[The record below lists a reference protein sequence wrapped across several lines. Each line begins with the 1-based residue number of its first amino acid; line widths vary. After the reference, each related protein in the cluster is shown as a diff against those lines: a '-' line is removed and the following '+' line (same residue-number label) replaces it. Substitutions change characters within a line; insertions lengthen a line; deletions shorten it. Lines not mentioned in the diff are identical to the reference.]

1 MQRIT
6 LLLSFIAAL
15 FITAC
20 ADKDPVIL
28 APEPQLPAQLA
39 NYENPEITESFWIDE
54 ARYKVTDEGASLGRV
69 LFYDKILS
77 KTNRVS
83 CGSCHAQAA
92 GFADPVPFS
101 EGVNGDLLSRHTPS
115 IANAYDDAFLF
126 WDGRS
131 GSLEDLAL
139 RPVRNHKEMGIDE
152 TEFII
157 AKVEKASYYDD
168 LFTAAYGDNKVTE
181 ERIADAMAQFIS
193 SMISGQSKFDK
204 VNAGLAQYT
213 DLEMMGQSTFF
224 GEGRCYQCHSGL
236 DFNSRGFFFGGPNGG
251 EWESTANIG
260 LDVVYADNGAGELD
274 PERLGEFKIP
284 TLRNIARTA
293 PYMHDGRFA
302 SLSDVINHYN
312 NNIAD
317 HPNLA
322 QELRDW
328 ETDGA
333 IALGLDE
340 VQVQSLIAFLN
351 TLTDEAY
358 LSDPKFSDPFE

>member
-6 LLLSFIAAL
+6 LLLSFFAL
-15 FITAC
+15 LFVMAC

-28 APEPQLPAQLA
+28 APEPELPTQLVNYA
-39 NYENPEITESFWIDE
+39 NPDVAGSFWIDE
-54 ARYKVTDEGASLGRV
+54 SRYNVSDEGATLGRV

-115 IANAYDDAFLF
+115 IANAYDDPFLF

-131 GSLEDLAL
+131 ENLHDLAL
-139 RPVRNHKEMGIDE
+139 RPVRNHKEMGIDD
-152 TEFII
+152 TDFII
-157 AKVEKASYYDD
+157 AKVEKAPYYDD
-168 LFTAAYGDNKVTE
+168 LFTAAYGDAEVTE
-181 ERIADAMAQFIS
+181 QRIADALSQFIA
-193 SMISGQSKFDK
+193 SMISGRNKWDM
-204 VNAGLAQYT
+204 VNAGEAQFT
-213 DLEMMGQSTFF
+213 ELEMMGQNVFF
-224 GEGRCYQCHSGL
+224 GEGRCYTCHNGQ
-236 DFNSRGFFFGGPNGG
+236 DFNQRGFFGGPFGD
-251 EWESTANIG
+251 EWSSTANIG
-260 LDVVYADNGAGELD
+260 LDEVYTDNGAGELD
-274 PERLGEFKIP
+274 PERAGEFKIP
-284 TLRNIARTA
+284 SLRNIAVTA

-302 SLSDVINHYN
+302 TLEDVIDHYN

-322 QELRDW
+322 LELRDW

-333 IALGLDE
+333 IKLGLDGI
-340 VQVQSLIAFLN
+340 QVQALAAFLR
-351 TLTDEAY
+351 TLTDEQY
-358 LSDPKFSDPFE
+358 LEDPKFSDPFE